1 MYCNT
6 RAVALLR
13 CSMALFLFC
22 SFVAQ
27 LDAQQPKKIVLLAG
41 EMDEGH
47 PRGTHEYQKTVELLL
62 RDLQPFEERLNYRVE
77 VHYHG
82 WPEDDTTLDDA
93 DTILLVSD
101 GSDRAVAA
109 HPFLVGDRLA
119 KVERQMNRGC
129 GLVLIHWSTFWP
141 EQHRDQVLKWTG
153 GYFDYE
159 TGPEPR
165 LWFSKIDTFQS
176 DCLVASPQH
185 PVAKGVKR
193 FPLKEEFYYNLQ
205 FADEEMGHVT
215 PIIQIRAPDEPELQ
229 TVAWAFERQ
238 AGGRGFGFTG
248 GHFFQNWQEPSFRK
262 MVENAILWTAGID
275 VPPRGVI
282 TKQQST
288 PAGQVDFLDDQKINT
303 AIITGDNHPA
313 HAWRS
318 TTEVLVDTLRQ
329 DSRLAVDTSTI
340 ALLEDPRLQNYDSI
354 VFNYCNWQKPGLSEK
369 AKRNFT
375 RFLNRGGGLVLVHFA
390 NGAFHFSL
398 PEAGDSDWPE
408 YRKICRR
415 AWDHG
420 ESGHDA
426 YGRFQVQVEKA
437 EHPIMSGIEPF
448 ETMDELYYQQAGD
461 LPIEVLATAK
471 SNVTQQSEPIAFV
484 YNYGKGRVFQTVLGH
499 SAESLRAP
507 GTSRMIRNAVVW
519 TAKRNVQTSVSGGE
533 SLAAVADDN
542 RALDARTGYFRV
554 TAGNENGALKNREV
568 SCRTQLFSKTNFNIL
583 VAQHP
588 KPSQK
593 HWELYTYAG
602 SGELSLYLP
611 GFSPAE
617 IKSGVDVCDGQW
629 HSVAAQFDGSQVLLF
644 VDGKQVKQQPVEPIK
659 VNNAT
664 SGPMTI
670 GALAS
675 EQLGCDGFIDDVVI
689 KQAAGSTT
697 ASLGHWNFNAKSA
710 SNVVDRSELA
720 QETTYIRTR
729 LEKEYLDKWT
739 PKSRQDSR
747 FPYEN
752 ETDAD
757 WIDSRFSQMDTGP
770 IFCNSIRVPGR
781 GVIPK
786 AIARRDPEKRCH
798 WLYNT
803 ETFRVEA
810 VWSGDFLAL
819 PPARFGILKT
829 PSVAGQILYLCDDQA
844 GWRTKED
851 GKSVAAD
858 FRLRGFAATQ
868 RGIHFRHHVGF
879 PKAFSNVES
888 MQLDETVE
896 VELVDEMPVIKHE
909 FLTEGLAAETRFEL
923 NLGKQKG
930 DWVYFPTDRAQ
941 LNDGTLSLD
950 VGLAR
955 TGWQFAYHVSP
966 DGKMGNDRLKT
977 LQPCASPKAENRW
990 GPPIKTRGVLGK
1002 SDGPFA
1008 VDTITIPYQNR
1019 YNALMFVS
1027 GFDFLPN
1034 GRAVVCTAHGDV
1046 WLVEGIDEDLDELL
1060 WKRIATGLYQ
1070 PLGLKVVARDAYVMC
1085 RDRIIRFEF
1094 PGYQHLDGMREVTF
1108 HHTFN
1113 EDLVVTGQNHAYAMS
1128 LETDPDGNFYFIKS
1142 GGTPPHGGTMLKVD
1156 AAGKSMD
1163 VFATGYRHANGMGI
1177 SPGGVI
1183 TSADNE
1189 GNWIPSTRIDVVRP
1203 GGFYG
1208 HMPTHRRQIKP
1219 EIYDPPL
1226 IWLPREMDNSAGG
1239 QVWVESDSWGPLN
1252 GNMIHLS
1259 YGRCTANVVLPQ
1271 QLDGE
1276 TWQAAA
1282 YRLDTTPFLSG
1293 SMRGR
1298 FNPRDGHLYVCG
1310 LDGWQTAA
1318 VRDGCFQRIRATG
1331 KKFYQPTGFQ
1341 VKSNT
1346 IEIEFPQPLDPESVQ
1361 QSAWNVEQW
1370 NYRYGEQY
1378 GSDHYRVSNPQ
1389 QVGHDRL
1396 EVSQV
1401 NLSED
1406 SKTVTLM
1413 FAPLKPVMQ
1422 MNIRAEIKAADGM
1435 PISLDLYNTINR
1447 LK

>member
-1 MYCNT
+1 MHANS
-6 RAVALLR
+6 RVLALLH
-13 CSMALFLFC
+13 CSLALFLIF
-22 SFVAQ
+22 SFVAT
-27 LDAQQPKKIVLLAG
+27 LDGQQPKKIVLLAG

-82 WPEDDTTLDDA
+82 WPEDDTALDDA

-101 GSDRAVAA
+101 GCDRQLAS
-109 HPFLVGDRLA
+109 HPFLVGNRLA
-119 KVERQMNRGC
+119 KVEQQMSRGC
-129 GLVLIHWSTFWP
+129 GLVLLHWSTFWP
-141 EQHRDQVLKWTG
+141 EQHRDKILKWTG

-165 LWFSKIDTFQS
+165 LWFSKIDTFKS
-176 DCLVASPQH
+176 DCVVANPEH

-193 FPLKEEFYYNLQ
+193 FPLEEEFYYNLR
-205 FADEEMGHVT
+205 FADEEMGQVT
-215 PIIQIRAPDEPELQ
+215 PVIQTRALDEPELQ

-248 GHFFQNWQEPSFRK
+248 GHFFRNWQEPNFRK
-262 MVENAILWTAGID
+262 MVENAILWTAGIE

-282 TKQQST
+282 TKPQ
-288 PAGQVDFLDDQKINT
+288 PMPEGRVDFLDDKKINT
-303 AIITGDNHPA
+303 VIITGDNHPA
-313 HAWRS
+313 HPWRS

-329 DSRLAVDTSTI
+329 DSRIAVDTGSI
-340 ALLEDPRLQNYDSI
+340 ELLEDPRLQNYDSI

-398 PEAGDSDWPE
+398 PDAGDSDWPE
-408 YRKICRR
+408 YREICRR

-426 YGRFQVQVEKA
+426 YGRFAVQIKKA
-437 EHPIMSGIEPF
+437 QHPIMSGIEPF
-448 ETMDELYYQQAGD
+448 ETVDELYYKQAGD

-471 SNVTQQSEPIAFV
+471 SKVTRQSEPMSFV

-499 SAESLRAP
+499 SAESLRTP
-507 GTSRMIRNAVVW
+507 GTSQMIRNAVVW
-519 TAKRNVQTSVSGGE
+519 TAKRNVQASVSGGE
-533 SLAAVADDN
+533 ALAAVADDN
-542 RALDARTGYFRV
+542 RALDARTGYLRV
-554 TAGNENGALKNREV
+554 TAGHENGALKNREV
-568 SCRTQLFSKTNFNIL
+568 SCRTQLFSKKNFNIL

-629 HSVAAQFDGSQVLLF
+629 HAVAAQFDGSQVLLF
-644 VDGKQVKQQPVEPIK
+644 VDGKQVKQQQVEPIK

-689 KQAAGSTT
+689 KGVAESTA
-697 ASLGHWNFNAKSA
+697 ASLGHWNFNAKSVT
-710 SNVVDRSELA
+710 NVVDRSDLA
-720 QETTYIRTR
+720 QETTYIRTG

-786 AIARRDPEKRCH
+786 AIARRDPEKKCH

-829 PSVAGQILYLCDDQA
+829 PSVAGQILYLCDDNA
-844 GWRTKED
+844 GWRTKEN
-851 GKSVAAD
+851 GKSVEAD
-858 FRLRGFAATQ
+858 FPLRGFVATQ
-868 RGIHFRHHVGF
+868 RGIHFRHQV
-879 PKAFSNVES
+879 
-888 MQLDETVE
+888 DETVE
-896 VELVDEMPVIKHE
+896 VELVDEMPVIKHQ
-909 FLTEGLAAETRFEL
+909 FLTEGLAPETRFEL

-930 DWVYFPTDRAQ
+930 DWVYLPTGRAQ

-955 TGWQFAYHVSP
+955 TGWQFVYHVSP
-966 DGKMGNDRLKT
+966 DGEMGNDRLKT
-977 LQPCASPKAENRW
+977 LQPCARPKAENRW

-1008 VDTITIPYQNR
+1008 VDAITIPYQNR

-1046 WLVEGIDEDLDELL
+1046 WLVDGIDEDLDELL

-1070 PLGLKVVARDAYVMC
+1070 PLGLKVVAWDAYVMC
-1085 RDRIIRFEF
+1085 RDRIIRFDF
-1094 PGYQHLDGMREVTF
+1094 LGYQHLDGMREVTF
-1108 HHTFN
+1108 HHAFN

-1156 AAGKSMD
+1156 SAGKSME
-1163 VFATGYRHANGMGI
+1163 VYATGYRHANGMGI

-1189 GNWIPSTRIDVVRP
+1189 GNWIPSTRIDVVRQ

-1239 QVWVESDSWGPLN
+1239 QVWVDSDSWGPLN
-1252 GNMIHLS
+1252 GSMIHLS

-1271 QLDGE
+1271 QLDDD

-1341 VKSNT
+1341 VNSNT
-1346 IEIEFPQPLDPESVQ
+1346 IEIEFPQQLDPQSVQ
-1361 QSAWNVEQW
+1361 KSAWKVEQW
-1370 NYRYGEQY
+1370 NYRYSEQY
-1378 GSDHYRVSNPQ
+1378 GSDHYQVSNPQ

-1396 EVSQV
+1396 QVTEVE
-1401 NLSED
+1401 LSAD
-1406 SKTVTLM
+1406 SRTVALT
-1413 FAPLKPVMQ
+1413 FAQLKPVMQ
-1422 MNIRAEIKAADGM
+1422 MNIQAEIKAADGT